1 MFERAVELDP
11 QFALAFASLSQAHST
26 MFNIGL
32 DRTEERVLKTKAA
45 ADRALELQPE
55 LPEAHL
61 ALGDYYYHCLRDYDK
76 ALEAFNTAALRLPN
90 QNEILQNTGWIRRRQ
105 SRWDEALDC
114 FNRSLKLNPRDPN
127 LLFEMGSTYMF
138 LRRHDEAEEHYARAS
153 ALAPNV
159 AMTFVLRALNF
170 WLKSGDLEIARETLK
185 RMPDSDDPFVQYMWS
200 VQEWLERDYQA
211 ALDRLSLIPADII
224 EMPDA
229 SIAKAQ
235 LEGQIHRG
243 SGDSERARTS
253 FETALR
259 VLEQEKEI
267 RPNDGRIRSSLGVV
281 YAALGRRDDAIRE
294 AKLGMELIPISE
306 DALRG
311 GRRIDDLWSVYVALN
326 EYDAAL
332 DLVEY
337 QLTIPAIM
345 TVPFMRIDP
354 RWDPV
359 RDHPRFK
366 ALLDSFPL
374 PSE

>member
-1 MFERAVELDP
+1 MIEKMITATTSDP
-11 QFALAFASLSQAHST
+11 RET
-26 MFNIGL
+26 
-32 DRTEERVLKTKAA
+32 
-45 ADRALELQPE
+45 
-55 LPEAHL
+55 
-61 ALGDYYYHCLRDYDK
+61 
-76 ALEAFNTAALRLPN
+76 
-90 QNEILQNTGWIRRRQ
+90 
-105 SRWDEALDC
+105 
-114 FNRSLKLNPRDPN
+114 NP
-127 LLFEMGSTYMF
+127 
-138 LRRHDEAEEHYARAS
+138 
-153 ALAPNV
+153 PNV

-170 WLKSGDLEIARETLK
+170 WLKSGDLESARETLE
-185 RMPDSDDPFVQYMWS
+185 RMPESNDPFVQYMWS

-235 LEGQIHRG
+235 MEGQLYRE
-243 SGDSERARTS
+243 SGESERARTS

-259 VLEQEKEI
+259 VLERQKEI

-294 AKLGMELIPISE
+294 AKLGMELIPVSE

-311 GRRIDDLWSVYVALN
+311 GRRIAALWSVSVALH

-332 DLVEY
+332 DLAEY

-359 RDHPRFK
+359 RENPRFK
-366 ALLDSFPL
+366 ALLDSFPV